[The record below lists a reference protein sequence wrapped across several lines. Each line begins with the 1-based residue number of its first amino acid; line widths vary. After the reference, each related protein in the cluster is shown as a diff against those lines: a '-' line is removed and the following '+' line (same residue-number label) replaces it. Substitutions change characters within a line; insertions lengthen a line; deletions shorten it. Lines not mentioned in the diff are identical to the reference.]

1 LIQVFGFED
10 DYSFGILQ
18 SHAHW
23 LWFVTKCGKLK
34 SDFRYSAESVFDTFP
49 WPQNPNEKQMAAVAA
64 AGREVRRIRAES
76 LPKLKGGLRALYR
89 TLELPGTNPLKDA
102 HAALDAAVLAAYGF
116 TPKADLLAQLLDLN
130 QQVAARLTAGEP
142 VTAPGLPL
150 PPEKRAAY
158 TTQDCIQPAGL

>member
-1 LIQVFGFED
+1 LRVFAFQD
-10 DYSFGILQ
+10 NYSFGILQ

-23 LWFVTKCGKLK
+23 LWFVTKCSKLTERFNYT
-34 SDFRYSAESVFDTFP
+34 SSTVFDTFP
-49 WPQNPNEKQMAAVAA
+49 WPQEPSEKAMSAVAA

-76 LPKLKGGLRALYR
+76 LPNLKGGLRALYR
-89 TLELPGTNPLKDA
+89 TLELPGTNPLKDT

-130 QQVAARLTAGEP
+130 QQVAARLAAGHP

-150 PPEKRAAY
+150 PLEKRAAY
-158 TTQDCIQPAGL
+158 ITQDCIQPPGV